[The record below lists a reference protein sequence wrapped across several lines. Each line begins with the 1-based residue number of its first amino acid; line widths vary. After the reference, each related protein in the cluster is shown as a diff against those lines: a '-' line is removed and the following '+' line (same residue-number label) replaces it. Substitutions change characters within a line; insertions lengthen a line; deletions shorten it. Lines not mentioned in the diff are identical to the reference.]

1 VFAAAKEADV
11 MAIGVDSDQYN
22 QKTVAEY
29 KDVIITS
36 MLKRVDVAVFDYI
49 SAVASNNLTGLPP
62 VFDLKVDGVGYST
75 SGGKIDDETQQWVE
89 AYKSQII
96 DGEIKVR
103 DTP

>member
-1 VFAAAKEADV
+1 
-11 MAIGVDSDQYN
+11 MAVY
-22 QKTVAEY
+22 
-29 KDVIITS
+29 
-36 MLKRVDVAVFDYI
+36 DYI
-49 SAVASNNLTGLPP
+49 NASAAGDVSTLPD